1 MILFWNFFF
10 YRDLLN
16 CLWNA
21 CTILSLTYKIVNY
34 SSNSIKINLPFM
46 FWKKLMQSCS
56 KFQVD
61 IKFQLNAARV
71 SRLSFRFLWLWL
83 TTYIIFLFFTTF
95 WTDYALFILSF
106 IRNKINCKFKL
117 NFPRINFFLKSFMI
131 SFKWF

>member
-106 IRNKINCKFKL
+106 RRNKINCKFKL

>member
-106 IRNKINCKFKL
+106 RRNKINCKCKL